1 MKISC
6 TIDEF
11 RTIIENCYDNR
22 VLSGSPCAKCVLH
35 YICKDSDGIA
45 ADIEIVKED

>member
-11 RTIIENCYDNR
+11 KAIVEVCYGNR
-22 VLSGSPCAKCVLH
+22 LIHADPCATCVLH
-35 YICKDSDGIA
+35 DICKDSDGIA
-45 ADIEIVKED
+45 ADIEIIKED